1 MLDGEVYQ
9 DSMEEIYHAMVAQ
22 NGHAY
27 TGVEKVAQFI
37 EKQYG
42 YRISID
48 EELYLLIHIKRILD
62 EQHR

>member
-1 MLDGEVYQ
+1 MG
-9 DSMEEIYHAMVAQ
+9 EIYQAMVAQ

-27 TGVEKVAQFI
+27 TGVEKVARFI

>member
-1 MLDGEVYQ
+1 MREGEVYH

-42 YRISID
+42 YRLSID